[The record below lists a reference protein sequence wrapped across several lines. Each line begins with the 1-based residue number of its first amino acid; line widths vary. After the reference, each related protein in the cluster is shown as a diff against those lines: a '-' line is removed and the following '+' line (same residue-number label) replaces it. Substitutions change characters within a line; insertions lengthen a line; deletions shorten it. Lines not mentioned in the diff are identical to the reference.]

1 MKRGG
6 VAGIPT
12 DTLYG
17 LAACVFDLNAVAR
30 IFDLKGRPADMPIP
44 VLLAD
49 VGDLRR
55 CVMGDVS
62 DTVLRLAERFWPG
75 ALTMV
80 LNRSAAIPDIVS
92 AGGDTVALRVP
103 DHPVPRQLAEGL
115 GAPITGTSANR
126 SGEPGLTS
134 ADAVR
139 DVFRDELDLVV
150 DAGEVLGGVQSTV
163 LDLSRDTP
171 AILRQGAISR
181 AEIEDALG
189 ETLTRKTGPVR

>member
-62 DTVLRLAERFWPG
+62 DTVFRLAERFWPG

-80 LNRSAAIPDIVS
+80 LNRPAAIPDIVS

>member
-55 CVMGDVS
+55 CVTGDVS
-62 DTVLRLAERFWPG
+62 DTVFRLAERFWPG

-139 DVFRDELDLVV
+139 EVFRDELDLVV